1 MFTAFRGFIAMRHV
15 CSLTGVLLL
24 ALPLASI
31 AGEFGDHCANGLA
44 NYSAMVETD
53 CSISWKHPESGKTY
67 CFSSEKSKAQF
78 MKDPAA
84 NLRKAQDAFEKLKD
98 D

>member
-1 MFTAFRGFIAMRHV
+1 MRRPLH
-15 CSLTGVLLL
+15 LIGLLLL
-24 ALPLASI
+24 ALPLAAI

-44 NYSAMVETD
+44 NYHLMVETD

-67 CFSSEKSKAQF
+67 CFSSQKSKAEF

-84 NLRKAQDAFEKLKD
+84 NLKKAQDAFEKLKD
-98 D
+98 N